1 MLPQAY
7 LTDRQ
12 LEIWRLRLRRLT
24 KAEVGRQ
31 LGITR
36 QAVHDAEGIMLQKV
50 EDALTHTADA
60 NMLDVQHVDR
70 TRGVLLGYSPSTR
83 KRVIVTFSAVNGVQT
98 WHYQQPDCVACEW
111 VDRCR
116 KRLIQEAIERD
127 VELDEE
133 MRRLP
138 PSELAHHIFA
148 SLIPGLNG

>member
-12 LEIWRLRLRRLT
+12 LEIWRLRLKRMT

-50 EDALTHTADA
+50 EDALIHTADA
-60 NMLDVQHVDR
+60 NMLDVKYVDR
-70 TRGVLLGYSPSTR
+70 TRGILLGYSPSTR
-83 KRVIVTFSAVNGVQT
+83 KRVIVTFSSVNGIQT
-98 WHYQQPDCVACEW
+98 WHYQQLDCGACEW

-116 KRLIQEAIERD
+116 KRLRQEAIERD
-127 VELDEE
+127 VELDGK

-138 PSELAHHIFA
+138 PSELAHHIF
-148 SLIPGLNG
+148 SRLIPGLNG

>member
-12 LEIWRLRLRRLT
+12 LEIWRLRLKRLT

-36 QAVHDAEGIMLQKV
+36 QAVHDAEGIMLRKV

-60 NMLDVQHVDR
+60 NMLDVKHVDR
-70 TRGVLLGYSPSTR
+70 TRGILLGYSPSTR
-83 KRVIVTFSAVNGVQT
+83 KRVIITFSAVNGVQT
-98 WHYQQPDCVACEW
+98 WHYQQPDCVACEG

-138 PSELAHHIFA
+138 PSELSQHIF
-148 SLIPGLNG
+148 SHLIPGLNG